1 MRRGEHPP
9 MFLIYF
15 LILKDI
21 FFMKDS
27 DFMCNSCQCQQEQKD
42 LFKDFKIE
50 NGTNKNDQ
58 FLNKMKLKDGRMG
71 LEDNNVS
78 TKLVDKSY
86 SPAIVRKYTRIGFP
100 LYIHIISDYNLN
112 DLDNVVNECINFC
125 KEKGIIENKIQS
137 LRNFVGF
144 LSDWINTYYDELKY
158 GCIESLGVIFYA
170 DKMLIS
176 SLSGDCMN
184 HSSCRDELYHSL
196 NLMAKI

>member
-86 SPAIVRKYTRIGFP
+86 SAVIV
-100 LYIHIISDYNLN
+100 
-112 DLDNVVNECINFC
+112 
-125 KEKGIIENKIQS
+125 
-137 LRNFVGF
+137 
-144 LSDWINTYYDELKY
+144 
-158 GCIESLGVIFYA
+158 
-170 DKMLIS
+170 
-176 SLSGDCMN
+176 
-184 HSSCRDELYHSL
+184 
-196 NLMAKI
+196 